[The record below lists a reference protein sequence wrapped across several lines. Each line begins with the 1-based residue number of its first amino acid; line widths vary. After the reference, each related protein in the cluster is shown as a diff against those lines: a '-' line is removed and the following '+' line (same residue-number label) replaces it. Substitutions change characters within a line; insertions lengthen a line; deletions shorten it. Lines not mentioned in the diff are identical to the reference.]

1 MLHQDLIQPLL
12 DRAAAFGPGVI
23 EVINL
28 EGVIVASSD
37 PSRVNLT
44 RPEVQELTV
53 AGVALPSA
61 PVPAAEFH
69 TARQHPQL
77 EDNGGQIAPFLPI
90 TVSDELTAWL
100 GWQGVLSRETLAL
113 LQAALVGV
121 LTAARRRD
129 EQHFAAREEEALL
142 NALLDREAAAR
153 EEELKLRALNAG
165 YDLNLP
171 RAVIVLRLEPKENSY
186 FNINLHLGYDVT
198 REQLKGEIWD
208 QIKGDLYLTAQDLI
222 AFHGEEHL
230 VICKAFLNME
240 NPGRLYQALD
250 VMGKHLYELIKDN
263 HLFAVQAAYGS
274 IVAEVAGLRQ
284 SYLEA
289 VELISLGRSCGKMYG
304 FIDAEAILFEAL
316 VCALPGRLTSRYL
329 EPLFQRIE
337 TAGEEGIQLLDTI
350 EVYIDN
356 NMNIK
361 QTADKLYLHRNT
373 VTNRLE
379 RLKQLTGLDPDSG
392 FCALFWLKMLAI
404 YRRLAA
410 LQRRNDPVPSG
421 LDRG

>member
-12 DRAAAFGPGVI
+12 DRAAALGLAVI

-44 RPEVQELTV
+44 RPEMRDLTATRNSLHLV
-53 AGVALPSA
+53 PVTGADPHAAGQ
-61 PVPAAEFH
+61 
-69 TARQHPQL
+69 RQKQQ
-77 EDNGGQIAPFLPI
+77 DDGGKIAHFLPI
-90 TVSDELTAWL
+90 KVNDELAAWL
-100 GWQGVLSRETLAL
+100 GWHGELPRETLSL
-113 LQAALVGV
+113 LQAALAGV
-121 LTAARRRD
+121 LTASRRRD

-153 EEELKLRALNAG
+153 GEELKLRALNAG

-198 REQLKGEIWD
+198 REQLKGDILD

-222 AFHGEEHL
+222 AFYGEEHL

-250 VMGKHLYELIKDN
+250 VMGNHLYELIKDN
-263 HLFAVQAAYGS
+263 HLFAVQVAYGS
-274 IVAEVAGLRQ
+274 IVTEIASLRQ

-289 VELISLGRSCGKMYG
+289 VELISLGRSCGRMHG

-337 TAGEEGIQLLDTI
+337 AAGEEGAQLLETV
-350 EVYIDN
+350 EAYIDN

-379 RLKQLTGLDPDSG
+379 RLKQLTGLDPGGG
-392 FCALFWLKMLAI
+392 FRALFWLKMLAV
-404 YRRLAA
+404 YRRLAG
-410 LQRRNDPVPSG
+410 LKQKNDLGPSG
-421 LDRG
+421 LDRE